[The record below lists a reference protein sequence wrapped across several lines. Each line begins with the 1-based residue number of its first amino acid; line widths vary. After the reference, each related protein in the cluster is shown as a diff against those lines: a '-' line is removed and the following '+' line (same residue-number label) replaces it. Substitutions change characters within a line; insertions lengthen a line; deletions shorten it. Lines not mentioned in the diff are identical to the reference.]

1 MANLQIDSNFV
12 GDFAG
17 NYISAA
23 LKSAATLDYLTV
35 LENVKYK
42 RNISTLAATGGTAL
56 IQNASCAFEDLGEL
70 SLTEK
75 IITPKN
81 LAINIDLC
89 KNELLEDWQ
98 SLQMQAGAHNS
109 NMSSDFAAYV
119 MSYLADTIANGTE
132 TSCWTG
138 AAANAGEFEGFLTAT
153 TGAFAVDTVTTGSVS
168 GTLDAT
174 NIVANLGECV
184 ATIPANVYHKAADD
198 LYIYMNPKNYRFY
211 ISAMATEGYQ
221 NLYSM
226 NTDFVPTFEGIK
238 IAVCPAMNDN
248 ELVAAQKS
256 NMFFATD
263 LLSDQ
268 TQISMLDGAAWGS
281 DNIRVVVKYSGGVQ
295 TGIAS
300 DITWI
305 N

>member
-1 MANLQIDSNFV
+1 MANLQITSNFV
-12 GDFAG
+12 GDHAG

-23 LKSAATLDYLTV
+23 LKSAKTLDYLTV

-42 RNISTLAATGGTAL
+42 RNISTVTSSSL
-56 IQNASCAFEDLGEL
+56 IQNASCDFTDLGEL
-70 SLTEK
+70 SMTEK

-109 NMSSDFAAYV
+109 GMSNDFAAYV
-119 MSYLADTIANGTE
+119 MSYLAETIANGTE

-138 AAANAGEFEGFLTAT
+138 VHATAGQFEGFLTGT
-153 TGAFAVDTVTTGSVS
+153 TGMYAVDAPTTSSAS
-168 GTLDAT
+168 GAYTAV
-174 NIVANLGECV
+174 NIVANLGQLV
-184 ATIPANVYHKAADD
+184 ADIPPNIYAKSSED
-198 LYIYMNPKNYRFY
+198 LYIFMNPKTYRFY
-211 ISAMATEGYQ
+211 ISAISTLGYN

-226 NTDFVPTFEGIK
+226 NETYVPTFEGIK
-238 IAVCPAMNDN
+238 IAVCAGVSDN
-248 ELVAAQKS
+248 VMVAAEKGNQ
-256 NMFFATD
+256 FFATD
-263 LLSDQ
+263 LLSDA

-281 DNIRVVVKYSGGVQ
+281 DNLRVVVNYSGGVQ

-300 DITWI
+300 DITYQS
-305 N
+305 